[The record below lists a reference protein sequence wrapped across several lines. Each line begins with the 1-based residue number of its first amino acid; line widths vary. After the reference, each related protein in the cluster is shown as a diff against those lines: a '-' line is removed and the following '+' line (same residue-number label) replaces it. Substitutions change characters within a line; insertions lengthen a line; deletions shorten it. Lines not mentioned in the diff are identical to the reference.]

1 VAQPVAGPVR
11 DAGSRL
17 MPSAA
22 TLATAMADALAHLR
36 AGRLADVRAV
46 CSDVLQAAPNHVD
59 ALHLLGVVAQAERDL
74 PTAIEL
80 ISKSLTVNPRFAGAY
95 ASLGVVLGNNCQLE
109 EAVRALRAALKL
121 DPGLI
126 DAHRHL
132 LNCMLYLPG
141 IDPAARLAAHLDFA
155 ARHQPASE
163 RRLPPP
169 DNDRDPDRRLRIGLL
184 SSDFR
189 AHPVA
194 RNLLSVF
201 RGRDRAANELL
212 CYAELRAP
220 DGYSEIIRANCDGW
234 RSTVDLDDRAVAEMI
249 RRDRIDLLVVLAG
262 RFDNNRPLVACY
274 RPAPVQISMF
284 DGATTA
290 LREIDYWITDPVLTP
305 ADSTERFT
313 ERLARLPMLVHYP
326 APSRAPAVAALPAS
340 RAGHVTFGSFNNP
353 LKLSRATLELWAR
366 VLRAVPDTRL
376 ALKYHGRLADP
387 MLQARL
393 RMTLGGHGVDPGR
406 IDFLTADDDE
416 ATHLAAYG
424 RIDIALDTMPF
435 SGATS
440 SFDALW
446 MGVPVVTLAGDTM
459 ISRMTAGLLAPVGL
473 DELIADTPDAFVA
486 CAEALARDLGALAT
500 LRAQLRDRVRRS
512 PLCDGRGYARSL
524 EALWRRLWQ
533 SWCAAPV
540 YLDPAGN
547 S

>member
-1 VAQPVAGPVR
+1 VAELVR

-22 TLATAMADALAHLR
+22 TYAAAIEGALAHLR

-46 CSDVLQAAPNHVD
+46 CSDVLKTAPNHVD
-59 ALHLLGVVAQAERDL
+59 ALHLLGVVAQAEGDL

-80 ISKSLTVNPRFAGAY
+80 ISKSITINPRFAGAY
-95 ASLGVVLGNNCQLE
+95 ASLGVVLGNNCQLA

-132 LNCMLYLPG
+132 LNCMLYLPD
-141 IDPAARLAAHLDFA
+141 IDPEARLAAHLDFA
-155 ARHQPASE
+155 ARHQPAAE

-194 RNLLSVF
+194 RILLPVF
-201 RGRDRAANELL
+201 RDRDRAANELL

-249 RRDRIDLLVVLAG
+249 RRDRIDVLVVLAG
-262 RFDNNRPLVACY
+262 RFDNNRPLAACY

-290 LREIDYWITDPVLTP
+290 LREIDYWVTDPVLTP

-313 ERLARLPMLVHYP
+313 ERLARLPMLFHYP
-326 APSRAPAVAALPAS
+326 ALSRAPAVAALPAG
-340 RAGHVTFGSFNNP
+340 RAGTVTFGSFNNP
-353 LKLSRATLELWAR
+353 LKLSRAALELWAR
-366 VLRAVPDTRL
+366 VLRAVPGARL

-393 RMTLGGHGVDPGR
+393 RTTFGGHGVDPGR
-406 IDFLTADDDE
+406 IEFLTAEDDE
-416 ATHLAAYG
+416 ASHLAAYSM
-424 RIDIALDTMPF
+424 IDIALDTTPF

-459 ISRMTAGLLAPVGL
+459 ISRMTASLLAPIGL
-473 DELIADTPDAFVA
+473 DGLIADTPDAFVA

-500 LRAQLRDRVRRS
+500 LRAQLRDRVRNS
-512 PLCDGRGYARSL
+512 PLCDGPGYVRSL
-524 EALWRRLWQ
+524 QALWRRLWQ
-533 SWCAAPV
+533 AWCAAPGD
-540 YLDPAGN
+540 LGAAGDL
-547 S
+547 

>member
-1 VAQPVAGPVR
+1 VADLVR
-11 DAGSRL
+11 DVT
-17 MPSAA
+17 PSTTANAA
-22 TLATAMADALAHLR
+22 AIEGALTHLR

-46 CSDVLQAAPNHVD
+46 CSDILKATPNHVD
-59 ALHLLGVVAQAERDL
+59 ALHLLGVVAQAEGDL

-80 ISKSLTVNPRFAGAY
+80 ISRSLAINPRFAGAY
-95 ASLGVVLGNNCQLE
+95 ASLGVVLGNNCQLA

-132 LNCMLYLPG
+132 LNCMLYLPD
-141 IDPAARLAAHLDFA
+141 IAPEARFAAHLDFA

-201 RGRDRAANELL
+201 HNRDRAANELL
-212 CYAELRAP
+212 CYAELATP
-220 DGYSEIIRANCDGW
+220 DSYSEIIRANCDGW
-234 RSTVDLDDRAVAEMI
+234 RSTGDLDDRAVAEMI
-249 RRDRIDLLVVLAG
+249 RRDRIDVLVVLAG

-274 RPAPVQISMF
+274 RPAPIQISMF

-290 LREIDYWITDPVLTP
+290 LREIDYWVTDPILTP

-313 ERLARLPMLVHYP
+313 ERLVRLPTLFHYP
-326 APSRAPAVAALPAS
+326 ALSRAPAVTALPAG
-340 RAGHVTFGSFNNP
+340 RAGTITFGSFNNP

-366 VLRAVPDTRL
+366 VLRAVPGARL

-393 RMTLGGHGVDPGR
+393 RTTFGGRGVDPGR
-406 IDFLTADDDE
+406 IEFLTAEDDE
-416 ATHLAAYG
+416 ASHLAAYSM
-424 RIDIALDTMPF
+424 IDIALDTTPF

-446 MGVPVVTLAGDTM
+446 MGVPVVTLTGDTM
-459 ISRMTAGLLAPVGL
+459 ISRMTASLLAAAGL
-473 DELIADTPDAFVA
+473 DGLIADTPDEFVA
-486 CAEALARDLGALAT
+486 CAEALARDLTALAS
-500 LRAQLRDRVRRS
+500 LRAQLRGRVGRS
-512 PLCDGRGYARSL
+512 PLCDGPGYTQSL
-524 EALWRRLWQ
+524 QALWRRLWQ
-533 SWCAAPV
+533 ARCAAPAD
-540 YLDPAGN
+540 LDTAGN